1 MVLIYPISGINKRE
15 TSAKRS
21 LPGESY
27 GSFIAVGHRVRSRFT
42 NFEYEKI
49 RKRAGGGAGVA
60 DSRASQLPNQSIVTL
75 PM

>member
-1 MVLIYPISGINKRE
+1 MVSIYPINKRE

-21 LPGESY
+21 LSGESY

-49 RKRAGGGAGVA
+49 RKRAGWGVQGWLIA
-60 DSRASQLPNQSIVTL
+60 VQVSFQTKAL
-75 PM
+75 

>member
-49 RKRAGGGAGVA
+49 RKRAGGGGVQGWLIA
-60 DSRASQLPNQSIVTL
+60 VQVSFQTKAL
-75 PM
+75 